1 MASVNIAIVVGYVGN
16 EPRVSS
22 TQSGRK
28 VASFPLATTEAGYTA
43 QNGNQVPERTEW
55 HNIVCWGKTAE
66 IVERFVHKGSSLY
79 VQGKNRTRSYD
90 GNDGQK
96 RYVTEIECEVLQM
109 LDRRADGSQPQGQNQ
124 AASAH
129 APQNQSRNP
138 FPPAQPSSGG
148 GSDDDLPF

>member
-66 IVERFVHKGSSLY
+66 IVERFVHKGCSLY
-79 VQGKNRTRSYD
+79 IQGKNRTRSYD

-96 RYVTEIECEVLQM
+96 RYITEIECEVLQM
-109 LDRRADGSQPQGQNQ
+109 LDKPNQTSASGSRQESAQGQSQ
-124 AASAH
+124 VS
-129 APQNQSRNP
+129 PTQQ
-138 FPPAQPSSGG
+138 SGG
-148 GSDDDLPF
+148 GSDDLPF